1 MTLHVALTHRT
12 EYRYDRAVSV
22 GPHVLRL
29 RPAPHCRTPILAY
42 SLRITPNP
50 HFINWQQDPF
60 GNFLARVVVPGE
72 TRELT
77 ATVDLVADM
86 ATINP
91 FDFFVEESAANY
103 PFAYE
108 PGLAGELEPY
118 LRTLP
123 DEPVLDGYLAGI
135 ARAGKSTTEFIID
148 LNRKLSGDIAY
159 RVRMEPGVQTPAQT
173 LQSRSGSC
181 RDTGWLL
188 VQVLRRLGLAARFVS
203 GYLIQLR
210 PDVAPADGPA
220 GAATDFS
227 DLHAW
232 AEVYVPGAGWIGLDP
247 TSGLLAGEGHIPLA
261 ATPSPSSAAPITGT
275 HGEAKVDFAVSMRVE
290 RIRETPRVTKPYSD
304 EQWQAILAAGRAVDD
319 RLKAGDVR
327 LSVGGEPTFVARDD
341 GLAPEWN
348 IAALGPTKRVY
359 ADKLAR
365 RLRERLAKGGLLHYG
380 QGKWYPGEQTARW
393 AFAIHWRTDG
403 VALWRDPSLIAE
415 EAPAR
420 AAGIDD
426 AARFAAELSCRLG
439 LAADSAIPAYED
451 WAHFMLIEQKLPLD
465 VAPEDNTLDD
475 PAQRQRLMRIFDQG
489 LRPAG
494 RLRLAGA
501 GNCGR

>member
-108 PGLAGELEPY
+108 PVLAGELEPY

-123 DEPVLDGYLAGI
+123 GEPVLDGYLAGI

-188 VQVLRRLGLAARFVS
+188 VQILRRLGLATRFVS

-220 GAATDFS
+220 GAAEDFT

-290 RIRETPRVTKPYSD
+290 RIRETPRVT
-304 EQWQAILAAGRAVDD
+304 QALQRRAV
-319 RLKAGDVR
+319 AGDPR
-327 LSVGGEPTFVARDD
+327 RGRRRRRQAEGGRR
-341 GLAPEWN
+341 APQ
-348 IAALGPTKRVY
+348 RRRR
-359 ADKLAR
+359 ADLRRAR
-365 RLRERLAKGGLLHYG
+365 RR
-380 QGKWYPGEQTARW
+380 PGTRVEHRRPRSDQARVCRQ
-393 AFAIHWRTDG
+393 ARA
-403 VALWRDPSLIAE
+403 P
-415 EAPAR
+415 PAR
-420 AAGIDD
+420 AAGEGRP
-426 AARFAAELSCRLG
+426 AALRPGQVVSRRADGALG
-439 LAADSAIPAYED
+439 LRHP
-451 WAHFMLIEQKLPLD
+451 
-465 VAPEDNTLDD
+465 
-475 PAQRQRLMRIFDQG
+475 
-489 LRPAG
+489 
-494 RLRLAGA
+494 LAGGRRGA
-501 GNCGR
+501 CGAIRR